1 MGQNSQQLMKE
12 TNHHLVKL
20 QKPFKLDAN
29 KASSVEIANVTNY
42 IASMPVQDLVNED
55 YAIEVTLQ

>member
-1 MGQNSQQLMKE
+1 MRQNSQQLMKE

-20 QKPFKLDAN
+20 KKPFKLGAN
-29 KASSVEIANVTNY
+29 KAGSLEIVNVTKY